1 MASLKH
7 PAALIVNGR
16 IIMKGVSFNACMK
29 KAITM
34 FGDARR
40 RLFFFGY
47 ANVPASRG
55 QARARVEFYAGKS
68 HCFFT
73 PGHQKV
79 EIVPVALCPVTTP
92 ADNLAARMVAQ
103 ALGKPAPEHTE
114 ECAQDDGVLFSVPMG
129 NTDLQFT
136 GPAWMWL
143 ATALGL
149 VFNVMMLAFV
159 FSL

>member
-1 MASLKH
+1 MFALKH

-16 IIMKGVSFNACMK
+16 IVMTGVSFNACMK
-29 KAITM
+29 KAISM

-40 RLFFFGY
+40 RLFYFGY

-55 QARARVEFYAGKS
+55 QDRARVEFYAGKS

-73 PGHQKV
+73 PDHQKV
-79 EIVPVALCPVTTP
+79 EIVPMAQCPAVYPT
-92 ADNLAARMVAQ
+92 DNLAARMVAQ
-103 ALGKPAPEHTE
+103 ALGKPVPGYTE
-114 ECAQDDGVLFSVPMG
+114 ECAQDDGVLFSVPVG

-136 GPAWMWL
+136 GPVWMWL
-143 ATALGL
+143 ASAAML
-149 VFNVMMLAFV
+149 VFDIMMLAFI